1 MEDKRA
7 TDRVKIITF
16 KLSTK
21 CSISMQNKNQ
31 PFKVSLTIAKQLPSL
46 NYR

>member
-7 TDRVKIITF
+7 TNRVRIITF
-16 KLSTK
+16 KLSAK
-21 CSISMQNKNQ
+21 CPISRQNKNQ
-31 PFKVSLTIAKQLPSL
+31 PFKVSLTIVKQLPSL